1 MKAAAIIL
9 AAGFSSRMGR
19 DKALLDLGGQSAL
32 ERIVSSYQS
41 AGVRRIMVVTGQ
53 NHTPLR
59 QLNLNVE
66 LVRNPVPEEG
76 MFSSVKSGV
85 VALGD
90 CCDPFFIH
98 PVDTPLVCQHTL
110 HQLFQ
115 TLEQQIENDAV
126 IPCCTGKRGHPPLL
140 HQRLRD
146 AIRTYTGINGL
157 RGLLVKRPVVELTV
171 SDQGVLL
178 GMNTPQQYEALQQYL
193 GALGKNIEQG

>member
-1 MKAAAIIL
+1 MNCAAIIL

-53 NHTPLR
+53 NHTQVC

-90 CCDPFFIH
+90 CCKPFFIH

-115 TLEQQIENDAV
+115 ALEQQIENDAV

-140 HQRLRD
+140 HQRLSG
-146 AIRTYTGINGL
+146 AILAYTGTDGL
-157 RGLLVKRPVVELTV
+157 RGLLVKRPVIELPVT
-171 SDQGVLL
+171 DHGVLL
-178 GMNTPQQYEALQQYL
+178 GMNTPQQYEGLQQYL
-193 GALGKNIEQG
+193 AMLQL